1 MAVELMADD
10 HVSRMQ
16 AARVAI
22 LMHSR
27 CVYIHNKVTNIQKV
41 EHNVVK

>member
-16 AARVAI
+16 VARVAI
-22 LMHSR
+22 LMHS
-27 CVYIHNKVTNIQKV
+27 
-41 EHNVVK
+41 